1 MDRTGVE
8 RIEKMITEEVGK
20 RFAGAPVQ
28 RVMLLQYGDEPV
40 IEPGELLLQ
49 IILESGASKKE
60 REQALRAFE
69 DAHDD
74 ALQQFR
80 DDLRV
85 KLPEM
90 RRLQVCTSGDDRSG
104 PRMQLGGPPASSLE
118 ARALAGPDLTPVM
131 ARLGPVDLETLDT
144 LITAG
149 IVASRADGVRWA
161 LAKIRDR
168 PAYGRLRER
177 AREIKELEAQF

>member
-1 MDRTGVE
+1 MEKAVVE
-8 RIEKMITEEVGK
+8 RIEKMITEEAGK
-20 RFAGAPVQ
+20 RFAGAAVQ

-40 IEPGELLLQ
+40 IEPGELALR
-49 IILESGASKKE
+49 IIVESGSGKKE
-60 REQALRAFE
+60 MEQALRAFE
-69 DAHDD
+69 DAYDD
-74 ALQQFR
+74 ALRKFR
-80 DDLRV
+80 DDLRA

-90 RRLQVCTSGDDRSG
+90 RRMEVCTSGDDGHG
-104 PRMQLGGPPASSLE
+104 PRMQLGGPTESLQ
-118 ARALAGPDLTPVM
+118 ARALAGANLTPVM

-168 PAYGRLRER
+168 PAYGQLRDR
-177 AREIKELEAQF
+177 AREIDELKAQF